1 MGLWS
6 GLPQAGSLQLLHTG
20 EMCPEGHPVD
30 RFRLVHI
37 LCGGN
42 QGAML
47 RLGLSVLA
55 EQLVFAHGAQ
65 AMIGIDAEIAVR
77 IGGIQSHRM
86 AEIQLS
92 PLPSY
97 TMLFF
102 GFFVPTVIVD
112 MKILA
117 RRAQRLMTQI
127 VSDQTQIDLLI
138 SHMRT
143 SGMAQPVR

>member
-47 RLGLSVLA
+47 RFGLSVLPVLPSGTA
-55 EQLVFAHGAQ
+55 CLRAWSVSHDGYRRAC
-65 AMIGIDAEIAVR
+65 

-86 AEIQLS
+86 AENQLS
-92 PLPSY
+92 PLPLPSY
-97 TMLFF
+97 AMLFF
-102 GFFVPTVIVD
+102 GFFVPPVIVH

-117 RRAQRLMTQI
+117 RCTQRFMAQI
-127 VSDQTQIDLLI
+127 VSD
-138 SHMRT
+138 
-143 SGMAQPVR
+143 